1 MPSSHP
7 DTTAP
12 DIPKKVNLA
21 LQGGGAHGAFTW
33 GVLDYLL
40 ESRKIDIDAVS
51 GTSAGAMNAVVA
63 ADGLMAGGREG
74 ARAALRRFWTAVSQ
88 SAVFSPIQRT
98 PFQKLQGL
106 WNVDDSPGY
115 LFFDTFSRMASPYQ
129 LNPLKLNPLR
139 DLLVEQVD
147 FERVRSCDRMQLFI
161 SATSVR
167 NGQVKVFDRRH
178 LTADMV
184 MASACLPQV
193 FQAVT
198 VDGEDYW
205 DGGYAG
211 NPVLF
216 PFAYRTETRDIVI
229 VQINPLSCR
238 KTPMEARE
246 ILDRVN
252 EITFN
257 ASLLAELRAIEFV
270 GRLLDQGSLD
280 PVRYHKMLIHIIDDP
295 EGFAPLNASSKMN
308 AERAFLE
315 YLFDMGRRA
324 AEQWLAANYDR
335 IGRESTVDVRSV
347 LHGCSRKP
355 G

>member
-1 MPSSHP
+1 MPSSH
-7 DTTAP
+7 TETAAP
-12 DIPKKVNLA
+12 EAPKKINLA

-63 ADGLMAGGREG
+63 ADGLMAGGRDG

-98 PFQKLQGL
+98 PFQKMTGA

-115 LFFDTFSRMASPYQ
+115 LFFDTFNRLASPYQ

-184 MASACLPQV
+184 MASACLPQL

-216 PFAYRTETRDIVI
+216 PFAYRTDTRDIVI
-229 VQINPLSCR
+229 VQINPLACQ
-238 KTPMEARE
+238 KTPMEARD

-280 PVRYHKMLIHIIDDP
+280 PVRYHKMLIHVIDDP

-324 AEQWLAANYDR
+324 AEGWLAANLDR
-335 IGRESTVDVRSV
+335 IGRESTVDLRSV

-355 G
+355 A

>member
-1 MPSSHP
+1 MPSSQP
-7 DTTAP
+7 ET
-12 DIPKKVNLA
+12 PKKVNLA

-40 ESRKIDIDAVS
+40 ESRKIEIDAIS

-74 ARAALRRFWTAVSQ
+74 ARAALRRFWTAVSRT
-88 SAVFSPIQRT
+88 AVFSAIQRT
-98 PFQKLQGL
+98 PFQRLTGG
-106 WNVDDSPGY
+106 WNIDDSPGY
-115 LFFDTFSRMASPYQ
+115 LFFDFTSRLASPYQ
-129 LNPLKLNPLR
+129 LNPLKINPLR

-147 FERVRSCDRMQLFI
+147 FARVRSCDRMQLFI

-167 NGQVKVFDRRH
+167 NGQVKVFDRRR

-229 VQINPLSCR
+229 VQINPLTCR
-238 KTPMEARE
+238 KTPTDARQ

-257 ASLLAELRAIEFV
+257 ASLMAELRAIEFV
-270 GRLLDQGSLD
+270 GRLLDKGALD
-280 PVRYHKMLIHIIDDP
+280 PDRYHKMLIHVIHDP
-295 EGFAPLNASSKMN
+295 EGFAPLDASSKMN
-308 AERAFLE
+308 AEKVFLE
-315 YLFDMGRRA
+315 HLFDMGRRA
-324 AEQWLAANYDR
+324 AGRWLAAHFDR
-335 IGRESTVDVRSV
+335 IGREPSIDLRSI
-347 LHGCSRKP
+347 LHGCAGKP
-355 G
+355 A

>member
-1 MPSSHP
+1 MPSPHP
-7 DTTAP
+7 DA
-12 DIPKKVNLA
+12 PKKVNLA

-33 GVLDYLL
+33 GVLDCLL
-40 ESRKIDIDAVS
+40 ESKKIHIEAIS

-63 ADGLMAGGREG
+63 ADGLMTGGRQG
-74 ARAALRRFWTAVSQ
+74 ARDALRRFWTAVSR

-98 PFQKLQGL
+98 PSTRLRGA

-115 LFFDTFSRMASPYQ
+115 IFFDLFSRLTSPYQ
-129 LNPLKLNPLR
+129 LNPLRFNPLR
-139 DLLVEQVD
+139 DLLVAQVD
-147 FERVRSCDRMQLFI
+147 FERVRSCDRVKLFI
-161 SATSVR
+161 SATSVQ
-167 NGQVKVFDRRH
+167 NGQVKVFDRRN

-184 MASACLPQV
+184 MASACLPHV

-211 NPVLF
+211 NPVLY

-229 VQINPLSCR
+229 VQINPLACQ
-238 KTPMEARE
+238 KTPTDARE

-257 ASLLAELRAIEFV
+257 ASLLSELRAIEFV
-270 GRLLDQGSLD
+270 GRLLDQDALD
-280 PVRYHKMLIHIIDDP
+280 PERYHKMLIHIIDDP

-308 AERAFLE
+308 AEEAFLE
-315 YLFDMGRRA
+315 HLFDMGRRA
-324 AEQWLAANYDR
+324 AGGWLEKNFDR
-335 IGRESTVDVRSV
+335 IGRESSVDLRSI
-347 LHGCSRKP
+347 LHGCADKP
-355 G
+355 Q

>member
-1 MPSSHP
+1 MPSPPP
-7 DTTAP
+7 DTTSP
-12 DIPKKVNLA
+12 ETPKKVNLA

-40 ESRKIDIDAVS
+40 ESQKIEIDAIS

-63 ADGLMAGGREG
+63 ADGLMAGGRDG
-74 ARAALRRFWTAVSQ
+74 ARAALRRFWTAVSR

-98 PFQKLQGL
+98 PLKKLAGA
-106 WNVDDSPGY
+106 WNIDDSPGY
-115 LFFDTFSRMASPYQ
+115 LFFDFASRMASPYQ
-129 LNPLKLNPLR
+129 LNPLKINPLR
-139 DLLVEQVD
+139 DILVEQVD
-147 FERVRSCDRMQLFI
+147 FERVRSCDRMKLFI

-193 FQAVT
+193 FQAVAI
-198 VDGEDYW
+198 DGEDYW

-216 PFAYRTETRDIVI
+216 PFAYRTETRDVVI
-229 VQINPLSCR
+229 VQINPLTCQ
-238 KTPMEARE
+238 KTPTEARD

-270 GRLLDQGSLD
+270 GRLLDQGALD
-280 PVRYHKMLIHIIDDP
+280 PERYHRMLIHVIDDP

-308 AERAFLE
+308 AEGAFLE
-315 YLFDMGRRA
+315 HLFDMGRRA
-324 AEQWLAANYDR
+324 ADGWLTTNFDR
-335 IGRESTVDVRSV
+335 IGRKSSIDLRSI
-347 LHGCSRKP
+347 LHGCSRRP
-355 G
+355 A